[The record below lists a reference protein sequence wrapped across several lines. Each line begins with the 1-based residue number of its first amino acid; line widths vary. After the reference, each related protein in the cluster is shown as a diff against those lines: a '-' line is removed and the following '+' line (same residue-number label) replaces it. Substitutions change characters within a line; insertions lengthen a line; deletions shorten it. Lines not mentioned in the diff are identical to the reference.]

1 MKTRLAA
8 FVLGWGLCGTVI
20 AQNASLLVLSKRD
33 HTLAIVDAATLQV
46 KAKAPVG
53 EDPHEVTAS
62 ADGLTAWVSNY
73 GGGRL
78 HTLAVIDL
86 VEGKALPMI
95 DLGPLGGP
103 HGLMFAAGKVWF
115 TAEAAK
121 VVGSVD
127 PTTQKV
133 DLVLGTGQDRTHM
146 IWVSAD
152 AKQIVTTNVNSATV
166 SIIDKV
172 MRSGPPGGARAA
184 DWTETVVSVG
194 PGAEGFDVSPDGRE
208 IWTANAS
215 DGTVSVIDRVAKKVV
230 ATLPANAKGANRL
243 KFTPN
248 GSRVLITTLSG
259 QDVIVLDAHTR
270 AEMNRIPVGRGAAGI
285 EMDPSGARAFVA
297 CTPDNYVSIIDL
309 KALAVTGHI
318 DAGGEPDGMAW
329 AVRR

>member
-1 MKTRLAA
+1 MMTRLAA
-8 FVLGWGLCGTVI
+8 FAVGLGICGTAI
-20 AQNASLLVLSKRD
+20 AQSASLLVLSKRD

-62 ADGLTAWVSNY
+62 ADGRTAWVSNY
-73 GGGRL
+73 GGGRY
-78 HTLAVIDL
+78 HTLTVIDL
-86 VEGKALPMI
+86 VGGKALPVI

-152 AKQIVTTNVNSATV
+152 GMQIVTTNVTSATV
-166 SIIDKV
+166 SLIDKV
-172 MRSGPPGGARAA
+172 MRPGPPGSPRTT
-184 DWTETVVSVG
+184 DWTETVVPVG

-215 DGTVSVIDRVAKKVV
+215 DGTVSVIDRVTKKVV

-243 KFTPN
+243 KFTPD
-248 GSRVLITTLSG
+248 GSRLLITTLSG
-259 QDVIVLDAHTR
+259 PDVIVLDAHTR
-270 AEMNRIPVGRGAAGI
+270 AEVKRIPVGRGAAGI
-285 EMDPSGARAFVA
+285 EMDPGGSRAFVA
-297 CTPDNYVSIIDL
+297 CTPDNYVSVIDL
-309 KALAVTGHI
+309 KTLNVTGHI
-318 DAGGEPDGMAW
+318 DAGGAPDGMAW

>member
-1 MKTRLAA
+1 M
-8 FVLGWGLCGTVI
+8 
-20 AQNASLLVLSKRD
+20 
-33 HTLAIVDAATLQV
+33 
-46 KAKAPVG
+46 
-53 EDPHEVTAS
+53 
-62 ADGLTAWVSNY
+62 
-73 GGGRL
+73 
-78 HTLAVIDL
+78 
-86 VEGKALPMI
+86 
-95 DLGPLGGP
+95 
-103 HGLMFAAGKVWF
+103 MFAAGKVWF

-152 AKQIVTTNVNSATV
+152 AKQIVTTNVTSATV